1 MITDSKEQPSI
12 LQGLVNAQQPV
23 GMEEVYAAV
32 SLDLARRLRMIV
44 GGIENGTL
52 PADALAAVAGLPV
65 TAFLQAFNGATWDQV
80 RAATPADALATL
92 EGLATTAQLMGYN
105 GATWDRLRAALPAD
119 ALATLKGLA
128 TTAQLMGYNG
138 ATWDR
143 LRTASVFK
151 TVSANLAG
159 PTVVWT
165 PAVLSFRLMKY
176 KIDVTAEAIL
186 ALAGDLVLQFYD
198 AGAAMPIAETIFVP
212 AVAAGG
218 MGSWSSGWV
227 DLDNGILSAAAL
239 NALNIN
245 LSVALAGGFARVTVA
260 GTEE

>member
-1 MITDSKEQPSI
+1 MGMITDSKEQPSI

-92 EGLATTAQLMGYN
+92 E
-105 GATWDRLRAALPAD
+105 
-119 ALATLKGLA
+119 GLA